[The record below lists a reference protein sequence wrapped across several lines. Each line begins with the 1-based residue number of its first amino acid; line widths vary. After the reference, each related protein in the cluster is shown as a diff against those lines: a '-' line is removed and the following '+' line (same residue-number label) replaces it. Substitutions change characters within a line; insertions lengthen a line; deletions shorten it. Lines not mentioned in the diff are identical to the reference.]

1 MKNTDRNNGEIGQTN
16 EVTPDNLDKLVTDVV
31 KLLLIK
37 GVTIATAESCTG
49 GLLSEPVSYTHLS
62 RQVSIGSSA
71 ITVPAPT
78 ITAEYLSRLFC
89 TFSLA
94 LSPVIHLDSPL

>member
-37 GVTIATAESCTG
+37 GVTIATAESWRT
-49 GLLSEPVSYTHLS
+49 PFRTDNVSS
-62 RQVSIGSSA
+62 RRV
-71 ITVPAPT
+71 
-78 ITAEYLSRLFC
+78 
-89 TFSLA
+89 
-94 LSPVIHLDSPL
+94 

>member
-49 GLLSEPVSYTHLS
+49 G
-62 RQVSIGSSA
+62 RQRQAGRHDDICV
-71 ITVPAPT
+71 
-78 ITAEYLSRLFC
+78 
-89 TFSLA
+89 
-94 LSPVIHLDSPL
+94 

>member
-37 GVTIATAESCTG
+37 GVTIATA
-49 GLLSEPVSYTHLS
+49 
-62 RQVSIGSSA
+62 
-71 ITVPAPT
+71 
-78 ITAEYLSRLFC
+78 
-89 TFSLA
+89 
-94 LSPVIHLDSPL
+94 DSFQN

>member
-37 GVTIATAESCTG
+37 GVNYSYG
-49 GLLSEPVSYTHLS
+49 GELYRRTPFRTDNVSS
-62 RQVSIGSSA
+62 RRV
-71 ITVPAPT
+71 
-78 ITAEYLSRLFC
+78 
-89 TFSLA
+89 
-94 LSPVIHLDSPL
+94 